1 MDEFKTLVNVN
12 YSSVF
17 CILKTLQ
24 FIDSYLF
31 NLEYSKALLYYC
43 RTKKLFEC
51 PVEIDLA
58 KDKAF
63 FAAQ

>member
-1 MDEFKTLVNVN
+1 MSIQTKG
-12 YSSVF
+12 
-17 CILKTLQ
+17 
-24 FIDSYLF
+24 
-31 NLEYSKALLYYC
+31 LLPVS

-63 FAAQ
+63 AVTGYPLSFQILLRIRFFRREVRFFGTAISK